1 MFNIISSTNC
11 WGGAKLK
18 KKTLQELRKDKL
30 LTQEQASRLLSIT
43 KEYLSMLEN
52 GDRNPSD
59 NLKEKM
65 AKLYNCSIADIFLAI
80 SSTKCLKQKE
90 EK

>member
-1 MFNIISSTNC
+1 MSSTNC

-80 SSTKCLKQKE
+80 NSTKCLKQKE

>member
-1 MFNIISSTNC
+1 MKN
-11 WGGAKLK
+11 
-18 KKTLQELRKDKL
+18 KTLQELRNNRK
-30 LTQEQASRLLSIT
+30 LTQEQASKLLTIT

-65 AKLYNCSIADIFLAI
+65 ARLYNCDIADIFLAI
-80 SSTKCLKQKE
+80 NSTKRLIAKAKE
-90 EK
+90 AR

>member
-1 MFNIISSTNC
+1 MNN
-11 WGGAKLK
+11 
-18 KKTLQELRKDKL
+18 KTLKDLRNNKKLTQDQASKL
-30 LTQEQASRLLSIT
+30 LAIT

-65 AKLYNCSIADIFLAI
+65 AKLYNCEIADIFLAI
-80 SSTKCLKQKE
+80 NSTKRLKTKE
-90 EK
+90 VS